1 MEPTEGPRGKPRTF
15 TVNLSFGR
23 KPTPETAVAADAAQA
38 EVTGAREHR
47 SEWTKTYEFGAG
59 HEDVPQPPPSDEE
72 ILEERLANLGHAYPD
87 TAGIHNALRTITTVI
102 AIGIPLAV
110 FLLTLVTRQSSET
123 VFFFTL
129 GAILVAAMFKGVVR

>member
-1 MEPTEGPRGKPRTF
+1 MDWTALW
-15 TVNLSFGR
+15 LS
-23 KPTPETAVAADAAQA
+23 V
-38 EVTGAREHR
+38 
-47 SEWTKTYEFGAG
+47 
-59 HEDVPQPPPSDEE
+59 
-72 ILEERLANLGHAYPD
+72 RLA
-87 TAGIHNALRTITTVI
+87 TATTLVLL